1 MRAVVQRVTSA
12 SVTVEGK
19 EVSRIEHGLAVL
31 VGVETDDQERDA
43 EWLAEKLAHLRIFED
58 DEGKLNRSVQNV
70 SGALLL
76 VSQFTL
82 LGDAKKGRR
91 PSFVRAEKGMRSKE
105 LFDKTVTLCQSYDLP
120 VQTGV
125 FGADMQFSLVNDGP
139 VTILLDSRR
148 PL

>member
-1 MRAVVQRVTSA
+1 MRAVVQRVKCA
-12 SVTVEGK
+12 SIDVEGK
-19 EVSRIEHGLAVL
+19 RISQIEQGLAVL
-31 VGVETDDQERDA
+31 VGVETGDQETDA
-43 EWLAEKLAHLRIFED
+43 KWLAEKLAHLRIFED
-58 DEGKLNRSVQNV
+58 EAGKLNRSVQDV
-70 SGALLL
+70 TGAMLL

-91 PSFVRAEKGMRSKE
+91 PSFVRAEKGERSKK
-105 LFDKTVTLCQSYDLP
+105 LFETVAEHCRSYDLP

>member
-58 DEGKLNRSVQNV
+58 DEGKLNRSVQDV

-105 LFDKTVTLCQSYDLP
+105 LFDKTVALCKSYDLL